1 MNHSEQ
7 FKIWLQK
14 RLVSDLPGEEAQYN
28 LAPLKR
34 KEEVKFAFNKNQK
47 PRISSVML
55 ILYPENDL
63 SYIPMIVR
71 NEYRGVHSGQ
81 VALPGGKF
89 EKSDTNIQQTAIRE
103 TFEEINVRVDHNQI
117 IGKLSDL
124 FVPVSNFIIHP
135 FVAWLEDKPEFVA
148 EPSEVQEVLRV
159 PLYYLSNPENITS
172 KKIETANG
180 YQINAPGIP
189 IEEKFLWGA
198 TAMLMSEF
206 FSIVREYKAVD

>member
-1 MNHSEQ
+1 MNHSES
-7 FKIWLQK
+7 FKNWLET
-14 RLVSDLPGEEAQYN
+14 RLAGNLPGEEAQYN

-34 KEEVKFAFNKNQK
+34 REEVKFAFNKSQE

-63 SYIPMIVR
+63 SHVPMIVR

-81 VALPGGKF
+81 VALPGGKY
-89 EKSDTNIQQTAIRE
+89 EENDENILQTAIRE
-103 TFEEINVRVDHNQI
+103 TFEEINVKIDQNQI
-117 IGKLSDL
+117 IGRLSHL

-135 FVAWLEDKPEFVA
+135 FVAWLDYKPQFVPD
-148 EPSEVQEVLRV
+148 PSEVQEVLRV
-159 PLYYLSNPENITS
+159 PLNYLSNPKNVKS
-172 KKIETANG
+172 KSIYTANG

-189 IEEKFLWGA
+189 IEEQFLWGA

-206 FSIVREYKAVD
+206 FSIVQEYKAID